1 MSGLLESLVE
11 RALGRAETL
20 RPAPRAR
27 FEGERGALDFDAD
40 EGFEEENEERVAE
53 RRSEST
59 EARPQS
65 APLKVSE
72 NRECRAELP
81 SETLLPRDDAPA
93 VVSQAAKP
101 LPERENADAELERQ
115 QPNSRESVALQP
127 KPETELPRVEKTRET
142 QKETRVERETRA
154 REVEL
159 LPEAREPVEPRS
171 PIAAAFEKAQ
181 ATPTDTKA
189 PAVTLSIGRIEVRP
203 PAQPPQAVA
212 RAATAAPTVRRTPS
226 AKPRQSLGE
235 YLAKRRS

>member
-40 EGFEEENEERVAE
+40 DHFDEESEEGAAE
-53 RRSEST
+53 RRDGPDEALQKVGPLEEPGNRSGPQAST
-59 EARPQS
+59 VEP
-65 APLKVSE
+65 
-72 NRECRAELP
+72 
-81 SETLLPRDDAPA
+81 LLPRAQAPA
-93 VVSQAAKP
+93 GTPEDAAAP
-101 LPERENADAELERQ
+101 PQRETANAELK
-115 QPNSRESVALQP
+115 SP
-127 KPETELPRVEKTRET
+127 KPVLLDRSAPEAGPETPPSRVEKTRET
-142 QKETRVERETRA
+142 HKETRVERQTRV

-181 ATPTDTKA
+181 ATPSDTKA
-189 PAVTLSIGRIEVRP
+189 PSVTLSIGRIEVRP
-203 PAQPPQAVA
+203 TAQPPQAAA
-212 RAATAAPTVRRTPS
+212 RAASPAPTVRRTPS